1 MTEGSPGSRGVS
13 LQKGRLAGYLTAVA
27 ILGLDQLTKRMAVG
41 ALDLHRPLEVLG
53 GLVRFTLVWN
63 RGAAFSLSWGGPA
76 ILGIITSVAAIF
88 VAVQI
93 WRLRQRSIP
102 FMLGL
107 GVVLGGALG
116 NLLDRLMYGSVIDF
130 IDVGIGSSRWPT
142 FNVADIAITA
152 GGILLVLTYRKCCD
166 TSIAEEDSD
175 DGGD

>member
-1 MTEGSPGSRGVS
+1 MTEGSSGSRGVS
-13 LQKGRLAGYLTAVA
+13 LRTGRLAGYLTAIVF
-27 ILGLDQLTKRMAVG
+27 LGLDQLTKRMAVG
-41 ALDLHRPLEVLG
+41 ALDLHRPVEVLG

-76 ILGIITSVAAIF
+76 ILGIITSIAAIF

-93 WRLRQRSIP
+93 WRLRQRSVA

-166 TSIAEEDSD
+166 ASLPEEDSD
-175 DGGD
+175 NGGD